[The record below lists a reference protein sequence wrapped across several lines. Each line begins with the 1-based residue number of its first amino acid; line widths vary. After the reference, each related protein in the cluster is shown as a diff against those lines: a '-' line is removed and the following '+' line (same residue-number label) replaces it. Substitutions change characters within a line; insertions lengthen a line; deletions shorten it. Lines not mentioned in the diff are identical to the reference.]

1 VPSAY
6 SGKVQGRRDPVPNT
20 IATATT
26 KKDNISEAAKSQG
39 PERADVIS
47 DKTSTTKVEKN
58 PKVSE
63 IKIVHGYTG
72 GESTLYEE
80 VVLSPPPAKKSKTEE
95 VIEIDDSSDNKD
107 DSNVG
112 CKVTMQMIS
121 VAIMAGNAST
131 LSGTDCGMFSLNSQN
146 GLHFVEGKDCRSAF
160 SNDHHE
166 IKMEDINRLIYTDTT
181 PYEKRKLDDTLV
193 LFAMNW

>member
-1 VPSAY
+1 MPSAY

-26 KKDNISEAAKSQG
+26 KKDKISEAAKSQG

-47 DKTSTTKVEKN
+47 DKTSTTKVD

-63 IKIVHGYTG
+63 IEIVHGYTG
-72 GESTLYEE
+72 GESTLSSDEE

-95 VIEIDDSSDNKD
+95 VIKIDDLSDNKD

-160 SNDHHE
+160 SNFHHKIE
-166 IKMEDINRLIYTDTT
+166 IKDINRLIYTDTT
-181 PYEKRKLDDTLV
+181 PDEKRKLDDSLV

>member
-1 VPSAY
+1 MPSAY
-6 SGKVQGRRDPVPNT
+6 S
-20 IATATT
+20 ATT

-47 DKTSTTKVEKN
+47 DKTSTTKVDKN

-63 IKIVHGYTG
+63 IEIVHGNTG
-72 GESTLYEE
+72 GESTLSSDEE

-160 SNDHHE
+160 SNYHHE
-166 IKMEDINRLIYTDTT
+166 IEIEDIDRLIYTDTT
-181 PYEKRKLDDTLV
+181 PDEKRKIDDSLV